1 MEAIMKEIKL
11 VCDTPFF
18 FFFFVNVLDFP
29 SGREGEPRR
38 RCKITVEFGPYD
50 LAQLKKQG
58 LDYDSAM
65 EYYEKKVYD
74 TVKFYLAQDWICV
87 EGHDELFKMI
97 NEKVSAYYAQ

>member
-1 MEAIMKEIKL
+1 MEAVMKEIKL
-11 VCDTPFF
+11 VCDAPFF
-18 FFFFVNVLDFP
+18 DKVDVNVLDFP

-58 LDYDSAM
+58 LGFDDAM

-74 TVKFYLAQDWICV
+74 TVKFYLAHDWVCID
-87 EGHDELFKMI
+87 GHDELFDI
-97 NEKVSAYYAQ
+97 IEEKVSAYYAQ